1 MNELKNII
9 DFYSS
14 LYSLSNDLWN
24 IYIVVSVAL
33 AGFIFS
39 KNDIKMIPLILLTLI
54 YFGFAVTNQG
64 SLFRVQTLMYKAV
77 SAVKEVKDYKAEKHT
92 ELKRVKKSE
101 AEEGKQYIELAESI
115 SASSPEEIKW
125 FHRITTFIV
134 ILLFWCSFISKYFQ
148 TTSLTKRT
156 ARTL

>member
-54 YFGFAVTNQG
+54 YFGFAVTN
-64 SLFRVQTLMYKAV
+64 
-77 SAVKEVKDYKAEKHT
+77 
-92 ELKRVKKSE
+92 
-101 AEEGKQYIELAESI
+101 
-115 SASSPEEIKW
+115 
-125 FHRITTFIV
+125 
-134 ILLFWCSFISKYFQ
+134 
-148 TTSLTKRT
+148 
-156 ARTL
+156 